1 MLIKTK
7 VYTLINDEPLRRYN
21 SIDINVFLLS
31 RYHKSGFFFFCKKKK
46 LMKGPR
52 NIEMEEGIRGAGQTF
67 NHKCP
72 NQVGDSMGHI

>member
-31 RYHKSGFFFFCKKKK
+31 RYHKSGFFFLLQEKETNE
-46 LMKGPR
+46 GSAEYR
-52 NIEMEEGIRGAGQTF
+52 NGGR
-67 NHKCP
+67 H
-72 NQVGDSMGHI
+72 

>member
-1 MLIKTK
+1 M
-7 VYTLINDEPLRRYN
+7 
-21 SIDINVFLLS
+21 SSFFQDIIS
-31 RYHKSGFFFFCKKKK
+31 RGFFFFCKKKK

-72 NQVGDSMGHI
+72 NQVGDSMGHIWFW